1 MVIGHLFIHVINSL
15 DSSCRG
21 DIGVNLSVKS
31 WGNWGCRDVPVERL
45 ETGEAGEA
53 EVLPIA

>member
-1 MVIGHLFIHVINSL
+1 M